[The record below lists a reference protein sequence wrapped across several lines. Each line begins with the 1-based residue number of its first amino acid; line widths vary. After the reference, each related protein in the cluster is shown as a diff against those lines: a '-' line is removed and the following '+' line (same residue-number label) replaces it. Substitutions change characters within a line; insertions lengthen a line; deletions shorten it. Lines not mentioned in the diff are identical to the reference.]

1 MTQQLS
7 GLCEFIVGQYK
18 IFKTDR
24 VNICEQNWKNDLS
37 LFKGKDVAQWKK
49 GEGKGWRAKTF
60 IKWAKVKVFAAFAV
74 ICDVY
79 FQGGKIPFV
88 LDESPY
94 GKHISELLQGFIQEE
109 EIKRFQ
115 EEQRRGLQQM
125 TDKIHE
131 QLSDRD
137 AIRHYM
143 RKILSLAIY
152 GEAWSKFTVED
163 VLREYYE
170 PIIAATEFKGVM
182 PEIVGFDPRIDTV
195 EVPGW
200 EYRSVW
206 DMFYDMSNEDIQ
218 KGAGVI
224 ERDFISAYEL
234 RQLKGTPFY
243 IDDYIDTILESYDR
257 DSASESSS
265 SNNDEAEEKPGKR
278 SLYKRQDNI
287 RRLEFWGRAPRHLV
301 EQFERDIQNKVS
313 LDVVQ
318 LGQSIG
324 EEDKAGDDVEIMAQI
339 VKTPTFEAIVRF
351 ARNDGKRPY
360 CHGLWEEQLDE
371 TVGYGIVRNLEDL
384 STMFN
389 GLVRAFEDNKKLSAN
404 VITAIKRSYLAP
416 GAFDEIKPG
425 MQVDVAE
432 NVDDVRKALEAI
444 IIPDVGENLINGM
457 ALAREWIDTISQ
469 IPEILHAGVPMKRAD
484 STAFEINQL
493 MENAG
498 KYLGAVIRNIDQS
511 FVEPEIKALY
521 DYNMLDPDY
530 DGIKGNWKVQA
541 NGFTSFQNRIIK
553 INALRQLLALVLSNE
568 YLAREIKVAPH
579 LKVLYENI
587 DQDPNV
593 FLKSEDEKREE
604 AEMEALAREKA
615 KEEAKQDMMEAAKLQ
630 ADLKRQEQEDDFQRE
645 LVKEGLKLA
654 ATPTT

>member
-1 MTQQLS
+1 MAQQLS

-24 VNICEQNWKNDLS
+24 VNICEENWKNDIA

-49 GEGKGWRAKTF
+49 GEGEDWRAKTF
-60 IKWAKVKVFAAFAV
+60 IKWAKVKVFAAYAV

-88 LDESPY
+88 LSESPY
-94 GKHISELLQGFIQEE
+94 GKHIKEILTGFISDE
-109 EIKRFQ
+109 EIKQFQ
-115 EEQRRGLQQM
+115 EQEERGIQQM

-131 QLSDRD
+131 QLGDRD
-137 AIRHYM
+137 AIRQYM

-152 GEAWSKFTVED
+152 GEAWSKFNVED

-170 PIIAATEFKGVM
+170 PIIAGTEFEGVM
-182 PEIVGFDPRIDTV
+182 PEIVGFDPRVDTE

-218 KGAGVI
+218 KGGGII

-234 RQLKGTPFY
+234 RQLKGKPFY
-243 IDDYIDTILESYDR
+243 IDDYIDTILASYDR
-257 DSASESSS
+257 DQTSEG
-265 SNNDEAEEKPGKR
+265 SNEDEAQERPGKR

-301 EQFERDIQNKVS
+301 EQFEKDIQNKVS
-313 LDVVQ
+313 LDVIQV
-318 LGQSIG
+318 GQSISDQ
-324 EEDKAGDDVEIMAQI
+324 DKAGDDVEIMAQI
-339 VKTPTFEAIVRF
+339 VKTPTFEAIIRF

-389 GLVRAFEDNKKLSAN
+389 GLVRAYEDNKKLSAN
-404 VITAIKRSYLAP
+404 VITAIKRAYFAP

-432 NVDDVRKALEAI
+432 NVDDVRKALQAI

-469 IPEILHAGVPMKRAD
+469 IPEILHAGVPMKRSD

-521 DYNMLDPDY
+521 DYNMMDPDY
-530 DGIKGNWKVQA
+530 TGIKGNWKVQA

-553 INALRQLLALVLSNE
+553 INALKGLLALALSSE
-568 YLAREIKVAPH
+568 YLANEIKVAPH
-579 LKVLYENI
+579 LKILYENI

-593 FLKSEDEKREE
+593 FLKSEEEKQKE
-604 AEMEALAREKA
+604 AEERALAQEKA
-615 KEEAKQDMMEAAKLQ
+615 KQEAKKDMIEAAQLQ
-630 ADLKRQEQEDDFQRE
+630 AEIKRQEKEDDFQRD
-645 LVKEGLKLA
+645 LVREGLKLA
-654 ATPTT
+654 ASPTE